1 MAERFAAQGDRV
13 EAVGRDRLD
22 VTDEQMVNEFFEQ
35 ADPVDVLVNNA
46 GVAWSTPLKRTT
58 PEDWRGHLD
67 VNATGPFL
75 CTRAVIGGM
84 IERGDG
90 RIVTVAS
97 VAGLVG
103 SRYTAA
109 YTASKHAAIG
119 LMRATAA
126 ELAGT
131 GVTANAVCPIWVD
144 TDMTRRTVQNIV
156 EKTGRSAEEAEASL
170 VQMTPLGRLL
180 APEEVAFAVEFFASP
195 EAGRDQRPDARAR
208 RRRHPVVSPFRA
220 SAAFT
225 EEWEHFDFTVE
236 DGIATVTFSRPDK
249 LNALTFDVYADLR
262 DLVTELPH
270 LGDVRVLVL
279 TGEGR
284 GFCSGGDVEEII
296 GELQRMSAGELLEFT
311 RMSGAVVKAMRDC
324 PIPIIASVNGVAAG
338 AGAVLALAAD
348 LRLLASSAK
357 FSFLFTKVG
366 LAGADM
372 GAAYLLPR
380 LVGLGRATELL
391 LLGGDV
397 DPARATAIGLATR
410 VVPDEELQHTT
421 EELARQLAD
430 GPALAYATTK
440 ILLTRELDLDLGGA
454 IEMEALAQA
463 LLMKSDDF
471 GEFYAAWSEGRS
483 PAWTGR

>member
-144 TDMTRRTVQNIV
+144 TDMTRRTVQKIV

-195 EAGRDQRPDARAR
+195 EA
-208 RRRHPVVSPFRA
+208 
-220 SAAFT
+220 AAINGQT
-225 EEWEHFDFTVE
+225 
-236 DGIATVTFSRPDK
+236 
-249 LNALTFDVYADLR
+249 
-262 DLVTELPH
+262 
-270 LGDVRVLVL
+270 LVL
-279 TGEGR
+279 D
-284 GFCSGGDVEEII
+284 GGGI
-296 GELQRMSAGELLEFT
+296 QS
-311 RMSGAVVKAMRDC
+311 
-324 PIPIIASVNGVAAG
+324 
-338 AGAVLALAAD
+338 
-348 LRLLASSAK
+348 
-357 FSFLFTKVG
+357 
-366 LAGADM
+366 
-372 GAAYLLPR
+372 
-380 LVGLGRATELL
+380 
-391 LLGGDV
+391 
-397 DPARATAIGLATR
+397 
-410 VVPDEELQHTT
+410 
-421 EELARQLAD
+421 
-430 GPALAYATTK
+430 
-440 ILLTRELDLDLGGA
+440 
-454 IEMEALAQA
+454 
-463 LLMKSDDF
+463 
-471 GEFYAAWSEGRS
+471 
-483 PAWTGR
+483 